1 KGAVN
6 VAAAPGDLPS
16 DPYWDA
22 RLRGLPPESGGA
34 GGSGIFRGKG
44 IHITSN
50 VPITAYAHIYGST
63 SSGATMLIPTTAW
76 GYEYVSLNSNQSYAS
91 NCYSW
96 TYVVASRDNT
106 VIEITPSVKT
116 RGQNRTGL
124 QPGVTSTVTL
134 MKGQIYQ
141 LIGANDGSDAF
152 GNGGTSSTGL
162 NLSGTR
168 IKSVAGPGGECYPIA
183 VFAGSSR
190 TSNPASCAGGGGDND
205 NQQLFPMH
213 SWGKRYIIAPFSPST
228 NPAGAQQGTVKVAFS
243 QPPPATVLKR
253 NGVVLPVPPGSLY
266 YTFETSTADLI
277 EANHPIMVNQFM
289 TGGSCLN
296 GGVGDPEMVV
306 VAPIEQAIK
315 EVTFYRQSREQ
326 ITTNYV
332 TLI

>member
-1 KGAVN
+1 MIMLKQFVQKKLPLFLLFLLGAVTSYSQVTSNKGRDFWVGYGHHQFMETGANNMNMRLYLSTEGQAATVTVTIDSSGLTFLPVNTPGGIWSKTYNIPPYTAVPTDIIPKGTVN
-6 VAAAPGDLPS
+6 VPAAPGDLPS

-22 RLRGLPPESGGA
+22 RLRDLPPESGGA

-134 MKGQIYQ
+134 
-141 LIGANDGSDAF
+141 
-152 GNGGTSSTGL
+152 
-162 NLSGTR
+162 
-168 IKSVAGPGGECYPIA
+168 
-183 VFAGSSR
+183 
-190 TSNPASCAGGGGDND
+190 
-205 NQQLFPMH
+205 
-213 SWGKRYIIAPFSPST
+213 
-228 NPAGAQQGTVKVAFS
+228 
-243 QPPPATVLKR
+243 
-253 NGVVLPVPPGSLY
+253 
-266 YTFETSTADLI
+266 
-277 EANHPIMVNQFM
+277 
-289 TGGSCLN
+289 
-296 GGVGDPEMVV
+296 
-306 VAPIEQAIK
+306 
-315 EVTFYRQSREQ
+315 
-326 ITTNYV
+326 
-332 TLI
+332 